1 MSAYSM
7 KHMQTFCT
15 VVEYGGFVGAQS
27 ALGMSQPA
35 ISTHIRDFEIRLGF
49 QLCHRGRS
57 GFSLTEKGEVVYRK
71 CREMLNSISDFEAD
85 LGELRNT
92 LTGTLRVGLVD
103 NVITNRDL
111 PISDAIHRFYSRKND
126 VSIRLL
132 VLAPEDL
139 ERELLTG
146 NIHLAIGLFQN
157 RSNSVT
163 YRHLCSE
170 RHGFYCGR
178 RHPLFDRPES
188 EISVE
193 LIRQY
198 PISSRT
204 YLQHADL
211 QNIKKSRSVAFVSNM
226 EAQALLIQSGSFL
239 GFLPTHYAYQWV
251 ESGEMRA
258 FEHLNLSWQSE
269 FSLAMRASPAPQNIV
284 QVFVGDIEAALEAR
298 SQARERAD

>member
-7 KHMQTFCT
+7 KHMQTFCM

-111 PISDAIHRFYSRKND
+111 PVADAIHRFYSRSND
-126 VSIRLL
+126 VSIKLL

-157 RSNSVT
+157 RSSAMT

-170 RHGFYCGR
+170 HHGFYCGR
-178 RHPLFDRPES
+178 RHPLFERPAQ

-193 LIRQY
+193 TIRQF

-211 QNIKKSRSVAFVSNM
+211 QHIKKSRNVAFVSNM
-226 EAQALLIQSGSFL
+226 EAQAILITSGSFL
-239 GFLPTHYAYQWV
+239 GFLPTHYAHQWV

-258 FEHLNLSWQSE
+258 LDHLNLSWESE
-269 FSLAMRASPAPQNIV
+269 FSLAVRASPAPQNIV
-284 QVFVGDIEAALEAR
+284 QVFVKDIEAALGALA
-298 SQARERAD
+298 QK

>member
-49 QLCHRGRS
+49 PLCLRGRS
-57 GFSLTEKGEVVYRK
+57 GFSLTEKGEVVYRR

-103 NVITNRDL
+103 NVITNEAL
-111 PISDAIHRFYSRKND
+111 PIAEAIQRFYSRPND
-126 VSIRLL
+126 VSIKLL

-157 RSNSVT
+157 RSTAVT
-163 YRHLCSE
+163 YRHLCNEQHS
-170 RHGFYCGR
+170 FYCGR
-178 RHPLFDRPES
+178 RHPLF
-188 EISVE
+188 E
-193 LIRQY
+193 LPDEQVSIETIRQY

-211 QNIKKSRSVAFVSNM
+211 QNIKKSRNVAFVSNM
-226 EAQALLIQSGSFL
+226 EAQAILITSGSFL
-239 GFLPTHYAYQWV
+239 GFLPSHYARRWV

-258 FEHLNLSWQSE
+258 FDHLDLCWNSE
-269 FSLAMRASPAPQNIV
+269 FSLAVRASPAPQNIV
-284 QVFVGDIEAALEAR
+284 QVFVKDIEAALEA
-298 SQARERAD
+298 QVPA